1 MSKKITSVVFTVDGV
16 EKVCA
21 VKTKEFNKTTF
32 ENAWAEAFNQL
43 KLYGYTKIVETR
55 DYGNNIYHGY
65 GSLDGEPATNDY
77 WLRVSTE
84 PNCYVFEGI

>member
-32 ENAWAEAFNQL
+32 EKAWAEAFKQL
-43 KLYGYTKIVETR
+43 K
-55 DYGNNIYHGY
+55 
-65 GSLDGEPATNDY
+65 P
-77 WLRVSTE
+77 
-84 PNCYVFEGI
+84 